1 MTDITIREGEL
12 LARLVA
18 LELENAELR
27 DRLDQ
32 RKRQLTPERIS
43 PVFSPFWFP
52 TFPPVSRYGCDTPH
66 KRQSL
71 PALPLRL
78 SPSTARH
85 SS

>member
-32 RKRQLTPERIS
+32 RKRQLTPERIQ
-43 PVFSPFWFP
+43 P
-52 TFPPVSRYGCDTPH
+52 
-66 KRQSL
+66 
-71 PALPLRL
+71 RL
-78 SPSTARH
+78 
-85 SS
+85 